1 MRILTL
7 LCLLLLAPL
16 LRGAEAFDHQHA
28 AWTALLANHVRWNA
42 EGTASSV
49 DYAGFKG
56 ERKALA
62 AYLATLSAVPR
73 AEFDRWSTPE
83 RQAFLIN
90 AYNAYTVELILRAD
104 ALPASIKDLGSLF
117 RSPWKQRFF
126 TLLGEERHL
135 DDVEHDL
142 LRGAEGFN
150 EPRIHF
156 AVNCASI
163 GCPALRPEA
172 YTAGALDAQLED
184 QTRRFLRDRSRNR
197 YDAASD
203 ELQLSKIF
211 DWYAVDF
218 ERDWRGTR
226 SVGGFAALYADAL
239 ALPAAVATR
248 AASGD
253 LAIDWTDYDWAL
265 NRP

>member
-1 MRILTL
+1 MRIVWLV
-7 LCLLLLAPL
+7 CLILLAPL
-16 LRGAEAFDHQHA
+16 ARGAEAFDHAHA
-28 AWTALLANHVRWNA
+28 AWTGLLARHVQWNA
-42 EGTASSV
+42 AGTASSV
-49 DYAGFKG
+49 DYAGFAAD
-56 ERKALA
+56 RAALG

-90 AYNAYTVELILRAD
+90 AYNGYTIELILRAD

-117 RSPWKQRFF
+117 TSPWKQRFF

-135 DDVEHDL
+135 DDVEHSL
-142 LRGAEGFN
+142 LRGAPGFN

-172 YTAGALDAQLED
+172 YTAAALDAQLDD

-197 YDAASD
+197 YDTAND
-203 ELQLSKIF
+203 ELLLSKIF

-218 ERDWRGTR
+218 ERGWRDTR
-226 SVGGFAALYADAL
+226 SVASFAALYADAL
-239 ALPAAVATR
+239 GLPAEVATR
-248 AASGD
+248 AAGGD
-253 LAIDWTDYDWAL
+253 LAVDWTDYDWTL
-265 NRP
+265 NRR